1 MNAENYT
8 TADWQTDI
16 QAAKDAHLDAF
27 ALNMAVDSRIGQILP
42 TAFEVASDLKFSLFF
57 SFDYAGNGAWKA
69 DDVAALLEEYTAST
83 SYYLHNGQYLVST
96 FEGPNQ
102 AEDWIDLKQ
111 KYNAFFIPDWSSIG
125 AKPAL
130 QLGGG
135 VADGLFS
142 WAAWPWGPQDIDTYT
157 DASYYQYLNG
167 SGTKPYMMAVSP
179 WFFTNLPGYDK
190 NWLWRGDDLWYDR
203 WVEVLYNQPEFVQI
217 ISWNDYG
224 ESHYIGLLYDYA
236 MEAFKIGKAPSNFAT
251 DMPHDVSIG
260 GVVQEGSWTWVLD
273 GKVGIYHG
281 SVPFTGTGEVVVTI
295 SCDRSMVGYPIA
307 GEDAS
312 YSGLCAFNY
321 NLGTDSGSGTDGGSA
336 NGQQANLPLD
346 YDGPDGSSNGDWNPT
361 PIRVE
366 VATSMTSSIS
376 AEFAKA
382 TPILD
387 SAVSSMIASKTIPS
401 DLKNSAS
408 ATASSIKDTMAT
420 HVSDL
425 EAKIKAAD
433 PNNSGLGWFGS
444 ILDNF
449 NSNIDSA
456 IDAIND
462 GRAEIKLSLGIY
474 GAQTD
479 VELINREIRI
489 EAGEDIC
496 DSTAEG
502 GGSSSH
508 PSRKRAAPPSC
519 APFYQGDPGQ
529 ASNAA
534 DIPQWTGCDT
544 HLGFEYASTDSIKAA
559 MTQGIKYL
567 LSPVQGPQRPGQ
579 GPWQIAT
586 RAMYP
591 HAYGNSDD
599 ISFTSDC
606 ENAVA
611 GYTDLIEFPIMPDG
625 SVLEAGKNAGRG
637 GVPNVGVQRVVFKA
651 KAERDPFAADW
662 NYIFCGVMSHF
673 TTEKVK
679 VVIGDDESW

>member
-1 MNAENYT
+1 M
-8 TADWQTDI
+8 
-16 QAAKDAHLDAF
+16 
-27 ALNMAVDSRIGQILP
+27 
-42 TAFEVASDLKFSLFF
+42 
-57 SFDYAGNGAWKA
+57 
-69 DDVAALLEEYTAST
+69 
-83 SYYLHNGQYLVST
+83 
-96 FEGPNQ
+96 
-102 AEDWIDLKQ
+102 
-111 KYNAFFIPDWSSIG
+111 
-125 AKPAL
+125 
-130 QLGGG
+130 
-135 VADGLFS
+135 
-142 WAAWPWGPQDIDTYT
+142 
-157 DASYYQYLNG
+157 
-167 SGTKPYMMAVSP
+167 
-179 WFFTNLPGYDK
+179 
-190 NWLWRGDDLWYDR
+190 
-203 WVEVLYNQPEFVQI
+203 
-217 ISWNDYG
+217 
-224 ESHYIGLLYDYA
+224 
-236 MEAFKIGKAPSNFAT
+236 
-251 DMPHDVSIG
+251 
-260 GVVQEGSWTWVLD
+260 
-273 GKVGIYHG
+273 
-281 SVPFTGTGEVVVTI
+281 GTGEVVMTI
-295 SCDRSMVGYPIA
+295 SCDRKLVL
-307 GEDAS
+307 
-312 YSGLCAFNY
+312 SGNEAPFSPVPSGSATPLPVFPGTSHTITVQPQATSSVSTGANVPSITWSSGTPTETCTSGCGTDSCKLFGGCDSSDPVDDCGLY
-321 NLGTDSGSGTDGGSA
+321 GCGGGCSIQSCDQSCGLSCSTDQHHIDSDSTDSGSGTDGGSA